1 MKQLDFKKQLDQVK
15 QNDKRKPYSFYIDD
29 IPMQLLKKIKDDHGV
44 PLSTSINRA
53 IITYYV
59 QLTKNKDVYH
69 ASFKEFLNQ

>member
-1 MKQLDFKKQLDQVK
+1 MKQLDFKNQLDQIK
-15 QNDKRKPYSFYIDD
+15 SKDKRKPYSFYIDD

-59 QLTKNKDVYH
+59 QLAKDKDVYH
-69 ASFKEFLNQ
+69 TSFKEFLK